1 MRAIIETIKENKN
14 LIVITILS
22 FLTIIFFATAALFMS
37 ISDDLVHVV
46 QTKEEEINKLQAEV
60 DRQKMIS
67 DEWYQMW
74 IEERAANEWLWDIY
88 YSNVSSYDGE
98 YEYYE

>member
-1 MRAIIETIKENKN
+1 MSSIIETIKENKN

-46 QTKEEEINKLQAEV
+46 QTKEEEISKLQAEV

-88 YSNVSSYDGE
+88 YSNISSYDGE

>member
-1 MRAIIETIKENKN
+1 MKTIIETIKENKYF
-14 LIVITILS
+14 IIITILS
-22 FLTIIFFATAALFMS
+22 ILTILFFATTALFIS

-46 QTKEEEINKLQAEV
+46 QTKEEKVSKLNAEI
-60 DRQKMIS
+60 DRQKMIA
-67 DEWYQMW
+67 DDWYQMW
-74 IEERAANEWLWDIY
+74 IEERSANEWLWDMY

>member
-60 DRQKMIS
+60 DRQKMVS

>member
-1 MRAIIETIKENKN
+1 MKAIIETIKENKN

-22 FLTIIFFATAALFMS
+22 FLTIIFFDTAALFMS
-37 ISDDLVHVV
+37 ISDDLVQVV
-46 QTKEEEINKLQAEV
+46 QTKDEEINKLNAEV
-60 DRQKMIS
+60 NRQKMVS

-74 IEERAANEWLWDIY
+74 IEERAANEWLWDMY

>member
-1 MRAIIETIKENKN
+1 MKTIIETIKENKYF
-14 LIVITILS
+14 IIITILS
-22 FLTIIFFATAALFMS
+22 ILTTLFFATTALFIS
-37 ISDDLVHVV
+37 ISDDLTNVV
-46 QTKEEEINKLQAEV
+46 QTKDEEINKLNAEI

-67 DEWYQMW
+67 DDWYQMW
-74 IEERAANEWLWDIY
+74 IEERSANEWRWDMY

>member
-1 MRAIIETIKENKN
+1 MKAIIETIKENKN

-37 ISDDLVHVV
+37 ISDDLVQVV
-46 QTKEEEINKLQAEV
+46 QTKDEEINKLNAEV
-60 DRQKMIS
+60 NRQKMVS

-74 IEERAANEWLWDIY
+74 IEERAANEWLWDMY

>member
-1 MRAIIETIKENKN
+1 MKTIIETIKENKYF
-14 LIVITILS
+14 IIITILS
-22 FLTIIFFATAALFMS
+22 ILTTLFLATTALFIS
-37 ISDDLVHVV
+37 ISDDLTHVV
-46 QTKEEEINKLQAEV
+46 QTKDEEINKLNAEI

-67 DEWYQMW
+67 DDWYQMW
-74 IEERAANEWLWDIY
+74 IEERSANEWLWDMY